1 MVKKMMLFYG
11 ILSLL
16 FTGWINRPEAFL
28 PDSTLCRA
36 AIAEEAINPG
46 EPPVIVYPLP
56 DATMENLTDAIL
68 SVSLEEGDVYLDD
81 TGKLQMNVTIYTYDA
96 YDLVEI
102 ALLQVGDRIVTHAGE
117 VDIISIRHLPG
128 GTIAINGGW
137 EEDGLTLM
145 TDDSGFY
152 YAIGANDTKSWYE
165 IGKATIRVSVDFRG
179 YDQSDLEMGEVVFYP
194 GSFLVNEVT
203 NYDFTP
209 YNTTIRIEEGQ
220 VVELHRMYMP

>member
-1 MVKKMMLFYG
+1 M
-11 ILSLL
+11 
-16 FTGWINRPEAFL
+16 
-28 PDSTLCRA
+28 
-36 AIAEEAINPG
+36 
-46 EPPVIVYPLP
+46 
-56 DATMENLTDAIL
+56 
-68 SVSLEEGDVYLDD
+68 
-81 TGKLQMNVTIYTYDA
+81 
-96 YDLVEI
+96 
-102 ALLQVGDRIVTHAGE
+102 
-117 VDIISIRHLPG
+117 DIISIRHLPG

>member
-1 MVKKMMLFYG
+1 
-11 ILSLL
+11 
-16 FTGWINRPEAFL
+16 
-28 PDSTLCRA
+28 
-36 AIAEEAINPG
+36 
-46 EPPVIVYPLP
+46 
-56 DATMENLTDAIL
+56 MENLTDAIL

-152 YAIGANDTKSWYE
+152 YAIGANDARSWYE

>member
-1 MVKKMMLFYG
+1 MKKMMLFYVVFG
-11 ILSLL
+11 LL
-16 FTGWINRPEAFL
+16 LAGWINQSEAIL
-28 PDSTLCRA
+28 TDSTLCA
-36 AIAEEAINPG
+36 TAIAEEAINPG

-152 YAIGANDTKSWYE
+152 YAIGANDAKSWYE
-165 IGKATIRVSVDFRG
+165 IGKATIRVSVDFQG
-179 YDQSDLEMGEVVFYP
+179 YDQSDFEMGEVVFYP

>member
-1 MVKKMMLFYG
+1 MKKMMLFYVV
-11 ILSLL
+11 LCLL
-16 FTGWINRPEAFL
+16 LTGWINQSEAIL
-28 PDSTLCRA
+28 TDSTLCAA

-46 EPPVIVYPLP
+46 EIPVIVYPLP

-96 YDLVEI
+96 YDLVDI